1 MYYEEWYLPMDI
13 SEQSNYQYWTQETV
27 KSLLKAPKSADF
39 PNITEWAIV
48 ANPFYVA
55 VQSYVDAQ
63 NSFGAEVR
71 SDFTFI
77 YIKDTSEIIYAVF
90 DGEVI
95 ADNGYV
101 STADLVAQIAAG
113 NTQE

>member
-1 MYYEEWYLPMDI
+1 M
-13 SEQSNYQYWTQETV
+13 TQETV

-55 VQSYVDAQ
+55 AQSYVDAQ